1 MSKRVNEFVET
12 QKALRESECARAKK
26 REEAAIKEQQ
36 ARQEFENNYHN
47 IREAR
52 EYKMRRHSRLLEEA
66 RNSALSTVLKGI
78 YITALEAHTLT
89 DNGII
94 IAESMVDNY
103 IKERGG
109 ATKILNSCKENT
121 YLLSRIT
128 SIVEDAAEDEVK
140 EIEKDPDEEDEK
152 EDKKKSES
160 SEEKKEEK
168 DSKDEGK
175 EEKPEEKESEDEKEE
190 KSDDKESKEDDKKEE
205 KDSSPIDMSTDF
217 LDDDDD
223 EEIESVDKDGDPSN
237 DDTEAAEEIID
248 DIEEDQEE
256 EDDDEESAG
265 PIFDELKKE
274 DDIKKAIDLI
284 KKRVSDAEEAFIKRN
299 KEDKEQIN
307 ALLNKIS
314 GNVKTVEDIA
324 DKDDTES
331 KLAQESA
338 RMTKQKIDQIRDGK
352 PMKVFDKMARK
363 VSSNI
368 VKDVDIREH
377 YVLESGQLDVPM
389 VMETAKVMYAFLE
402 TINTLQ
408 LEKVDEKYI
417 QEVLEKM

>member
-1 MSKRVNEFVET
+1 MSKRVNEFAET
-12 QKALRESECARAKK
+12 QKALRESEEARAKK

-52 EYKMRRHSRLLEEA
+52 EYKMRRHSQLLEEA
-66 RNSALSTVLKGI
+66 RNNALSTVLKGI

-121 YLLSRIT
+121 YLLNRIA

-160 SEEKKEEK
+160 SEEKKDDEK
-168 DSKDEGK
+168 DSKEEGK
-175 EEKPEEKESEDEKEE
+175 EEKPEEKESEDEK
-190 KSDDKESKEDDKKEE
+190 DDKESKEEDKKEE

-217 LDDDDD
+217 LDDEDD
-223 EEIESVDKDGDPSN
+223 EIKSADKDGDPSN
-237 DDTEAAEEIID
+237 DDTEAADEIID

-256 EDDDEESAG
+256 EEDKDEESAG

-284 KKRVSDAEEAFIKRN
+284 KKRVSDAEEAFIQRN

-307 ALLNKIS
+307 QLLNKIS
-314 GNVKTVEDIA
+314 GNVKAVEDIA

-338 RMTKQKIDQIRDGK
+338 RMTKQKIDQIRDNK

-368 VKDVDIREH
+368 VKDVDVREH

>member
-12 QKALRESECARAKK
+12 QKALKESKCARAKK
-26 REEAAIKEQQ
+26 REKAAIKEQQ

-47 IREAR
+47 IRETR
-52 EYKMRRHSRLLEEA
+52 EYKLRRHSQLLEEA
-66 RNSALSTVLKGI
+66 RNNALSTVLKGI

-121 YLLSRIT
+121 YLLNRIA

-160 SEEKKEEK
+160 SEEKKDDEK
-168 DSKDEGK
+168 DSKEEGK
-175 EEKPEEKESEDEKEE
+175 EEKSEDK
-190 KSDDKESKEDDKKEE
+190 KDDKESKEEDKKEE

-223 EEIESVDKDGDPSN
+223 IESADKDGDPSN
-237 DDTEAAEEIID
+237 DDTEAADEIID

-256 EDDDEESAG
+256 EEDTDEESTG

-284 KKRVSDAEEAFIKRN
+284 KKRVSDAEEAFIQRN

-307 ALLNKIS
+307 QLLNKIS

-338 RMTKQKIDQIRDGK
+338 RMTKQKIDQIRDNK

-368 VKDVDIREH
+368 VKDVDVREH

>member
-1 MSKRVNEFVET
+1 MSKRVNEFTET
-12 QKALRESECARAKK
+12 QKALRESEEARAKK

-47 IREAR
+47 IRETR
-52 EYKMRRHSRLLEEA
+52 EYKLRRHSQLLEEA
-66 RNSALSTVLKGI
+66 RNNALSTVLKGI

-121 YLLSRIT
+121 YLLNRIA

-160 SEEKKEEK
+160 SEEKKDDEK
-168 DSKDEGK
+168 DSKEEGK
-175 EEKPEEKESEDEKEE
+175 EEKPEEKESEDK
-190 KSDDKESKEDDKKEE
+190 KDDKESKEEDKKEE

-223 EEIESVDKDGDPSN
+223 IESADKDGDPSN
-237 DDTEAAEEIID
+237 DDTEAADEIID

-256 EDDDEESAG
+256 EEDTDEESTG

-284 KKRVSDAEEAFIKRN
+284 KKRVSDAEEAFIQRN

-307 ALLNKIS
+307 QLLNKIS

-338 RMTKQKIDQIRDGK
+338 RITKQKIDQIRDNK

-368 VKDVDIREH
+368 VKDVDVREH